1 MSLTGCRIPRRWL
14 VLAVAFGGVFLELG
28 TMKSFGLFIND
39 MTRDLQTTTAILGL
53 AFGLSNG
60 FSSILAIA
68 NIPLMKIFSARQLI
82 IVGAVVAS
90 LGLMFSAL
98 SNSGEHFVWTMGI
111 AGIGLSIVVFPAHTT
126 ATLDYFPDN
135 FEKAVSVI
143 LTGGGLGMM
152 LLPLLVEQLH
162 EEYGWRGAMVILG
175 ALNLNYIV
183 VGALMKPVKL
193 QNQEG
198 SRTTRATESK
208 TAQEGYLEVT
218 QVIGHDSNAVKE
230 SVNLQIPKV
239 ETSECNTLSGRRLLQ
254 AENEIKIVSDMDTVE
269 HVLANELVYPRK
281 SSIDQSP
288 KEEGT
293 TKSFPQEIS
302 RSATRFSVCSSI
314 KNLFDVRL
322 FAENPSFM
330 FPFFFEFLFGITYTC
345 WIIYVIPNA
354 VAKGYT
360 TAEGAFLA
368 TAGGAANIVGRL
380 MIGFISSRDFV
391 PVEMLS
397 CILSLTAATAFFCN
411 SFASSF
417 WSLVVLAFMNGFAS
431 GAKIVMGSLLAKKS
445 LPLEIV
451 SNGMCYQF
459 FSLGVGNPVGGALMG
474 LLYDRT
480 ETFILAFKVAALVE
494 LISAVLILFPILIR
508 WCNSKSR

>member
-14 VLAVAFGGVFLELG
+14 VLAVAFGGVFLEVG
-28 TMKSFGLFIND
+28 TVKSFGLFIND

-53 AFGLSNG
+53 AVGLSNG
-60 FSSILAIA
+60 LSSILAIA
-68 NIPLMKIFSARQLI
+68 NIPLMKTFSARQLI
-82 IVGAVVAS
+82 IVGAIITS

-98 SNSGEHFVWTMGI
+98 SKSGEHFVWTMGI
-111 AGIGLSIVVFPAHTT
+111 AGIGLSIVIFPALTT

-135 FEKAVSVI
+135 FEKVVSVI

-175 ALNLNYIV
+175 AVNLNYIV

-198 SRTTRATESK
+198 PRTTRATESK

-218 QVIGHDSNAVKE
+218 QVTRDESNAVKQ
-230 SVNLQIPKV
+230 SVKLQIPKV
-239 ETSECNTLSGRRLLQ
+239 ESSEYNTLSGRHLL
-254 AENEIKIVSDMDTVE
+254 EEDHVIKIVSDVDPVE
-269 HVLANELVYPRK
+269 HDIIANELVYPPK

-293 TKSFPQEIS
+293 TKSFPQEVS
-302 RSATRFSVCSSI
+302 LRATRLCSSI
-314 KNLFDVRL
+314 KIFFDVRL
-322 FAENPSFM
+322 FAENPSFI
-330 FPFFFEFLFGITYTC
+330 FPLFFEFLFGITYTC

-368 TAGGAANIVGRL
+368 AAGGAANIVGRL
-380 MIGFISSRDFV
+380 VIGFISSRDFV
-391 PVEMLS
+391 PEEMLS
-397 CILSLTAATAFFCN
+397 CLLSLTAATAFFCN
-411 SFASSF
+411 TFASSF

-431 GAKIVMGSLLAKKS
+431 GAKIVIGNILAKKS
-445 LPLEIV
+445 LPLEFV

-459 FSLGVGNPVGGALMG
+459 FSLGVGHPVGGAIMG

-480 ETFILAFKVAALVE
+480 KTFILAFKVAALVE
-494 LISAVLILFPILIR
+494 LISAVSILFPILIR